1 MSDAND
7 PVASF
12 TAHPRTFMRTNIIVV
27 GGITAEQVTGQI
39 FTTPQEIYMLGQSPK
54 LRLGLVELNG
64 EQIDNKPGGKVY
76 GLLRLLIAQP
86 EGISRP
92 SSAPISRTRRS
103 SFSFQAA
110 RASCSLRRWMAAHS
124 VSAASPAAAVQMSAT
139 STSARSPWIGGR
151 NKDRGGRL
159 ALELNVVDDRLGA
172 NSLKIQPPDY
182 RGPQGD
188 TCSTTVG
195 RLGSDGMWHFY
206 TLRYRKSGARR
217 HYHVGLVGEGV

>member
-76 GLLRLLIAQP
+76 GLYVCSSPSQKGFEAFFCPYKQDKAFFVQL
-86 EGISRP
+86 S
-92 SSAPISRTRRS
+92 SSARFMFTATMDGCTFGVGSQS
-103 SFSFQAA
+103 GGG
-110 RASCSLRRWMAAHS
+110 
-124 VSAASPAAAVQMSAT
+124 SANVGHVNFGKVALDWGPEQGPG
-139 STSARSPWIGGR
+139 RQIG
-151 NKDRGGRL
+151 
-159 ALELNVVDDRLGA
+159 AQLNVVDDRLGA